1 MSLTLAH
8 LRICLS
14 NCMDVSEG
22 RIALH
27 HRQARSSISEH
38 ADVHGESL
46 LFISVDFMILQC
58 FCRCISEFFS
68 YRLVF

>member
-1 MSLTLAH
+1 MYLTLAH

-38 ADVHGESL
+38 
-46 LFISVDFMILQC
+46 
-58 FCRCISEFFS
+58 SE
-68 YRLVF
+68 LTCQ

>member
-8 LRICLS
+8 LRLCLS
-14 NCMDVSEG
+14 NFMDVSEG

-38 ADVHGESL
+38 
-46 LFISVDFMILQC
+46 
-58 FCRCISEFFS
+58 SELTS
-68 YRLVF
+68 Q